1 MQTVS
6 YSEARA
12 SLATLLDRVTDDQEP
27 VIISR
32 RGKQPVALVALA
44 ELESYRETAH
54 LLRSPRNA
62 ERLLAALKR
71 AKQGEGLALTVEQL
85 QHQVGY
91 HEPEAPRR

>member
-12 SLATLLDRVTDDQEP
+12 TLAALLDQVTDDQEA

-32 RGKQPVALVALA
+32 RGKPPVALVALD

-54 LLRSPRNA
+54 LLRTPRNA
-62 ERLLAALKR
+62 ERLLAALDR
-71 AKQGEGLALTVEQL
+71 AKRGEGVALTVAEL
-85 QHQVGY
+85 QQQVQY
-91 HEPEAPRR
+91 REPAAPQR

>member
-12 SLATLLDRVTDDQEP
+12 SLASLLDHVTDDQEP

-32 RGKQPVALVALA
+32 RGKPSVALVALD

-62 ERLLAALKR
+62 ERLLAALAR
-71 AKQGEGLALTVEQL
+71 AKRGEGTPLTVEQL
-85 QHQVGY
+85 AQQVRH
-91 HEPEAPRR
+91 HEPKASRR